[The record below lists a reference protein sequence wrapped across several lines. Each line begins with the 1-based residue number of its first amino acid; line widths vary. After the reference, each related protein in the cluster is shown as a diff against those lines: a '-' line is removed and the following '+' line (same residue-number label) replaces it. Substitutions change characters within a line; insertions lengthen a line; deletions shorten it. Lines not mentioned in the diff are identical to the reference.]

1 MIYKQ
6 FKDLKLSWLGMGVMR
21 LPATEA
27 GYGAPIDYEK
37 ATELIEYAYEHGV
50 NYFDTSYFYHNG
62 DSEVFI
68 GKALSK
74 YPRDSWYLASKMP
87 GNMLKQVDGK
97 LEVGGFSLESK
108 TFASP
113 TEIFEYQLE
122 KCGVDYFDFYLLHN
136 VSETTYNTYT
146 NEEIGIVDHL
156 IKEKAK
162 GRIRHLGFSSHGRHD
177 TIAKFLEYLK
187 AKGCKDEFEFA
198 MIQLN
203 YLDWTLQEA
212 NKKYDALT
220 KNGLAV
226 LSMEPLRGGKLA
238 NLGEKVD
245 DILKPLCPD
254 DSQAA
259 WAFRYLQSLDNLP
272 VIISGMNTLEQL
284 KENLSIF
291 EKHEPITSGEAET
304 LLKIAETVTELAPC
318 TACRYCMEACPMS
331 LDIPML
337 LTMYNEAGFEIAWML
352 RAALGA
358 LKEEEKPAACISCG
372 QCNPLCPQN
381 IDIPLAL
388 MKFNELINKS

>member
-21 LPATEA
+21 LPATEQ
-27 GYGAPIDYEK
+27 GYGAPIDYKK

-87 GNMLKQVDGK
+87 GNMLKYAEGK
-97 LEVGGFSLESK
+97 LEVGGFNLDSK
-108 TFASP
+108 TYSSP

-136 VSETTYNTYT
+136 VSETTYNIYT
-146 NEEIGIVDHL
+146 NEEIGIVDSL
-156 IKEKAK
+156 LKEKAK

-187 AKGCKDEFEFA
+187 AKNCKEEFEFA

-203 YLDWTLQEA
+203 YLDWILQEA
-212 NKKYDALT
+212 NKKYDVLT
-220 KNGLAV
+220 KNGLSV
-226 LSMEPLRGGKLA
+226 LSMEPMRGGKLA
-238 NLGEKVD
+238 NLGTKVD
-245 DILKPLCPD
+245 DILKALRPN

-272 VIISGMNTLEQL
+272 VIISGMSTLEQL

-291 EKHEPITSGEAET
+291 EKYDPMTKDETET
-304 LLKIAETVTELAPC
+304 LLQIAETVTELAPC
-318 TACRYCMEACPMS
+318 TACQYCMEACPKG
-331 LDIPML
+331 LNIPML

-352 RAALGA
+352 RSAFGA
-358 LKEEEKPAACISCG
+358 LKEGERPSDCISCG
-372 QCNPLCPQN
+372 LCSPLCPQN
-381 IDIPLAL
+381 IDIPEALKNFEEL
-388 MKFNELINKS
+388 MKS

>member
-1 MIYKQ
+1 MIYKK
-6 FKDLKLSWLGMGVMR
+6 FKDLELSWLGLGAMR
-21 LPATEA
+21 LPATEP
-27 GYGAPIDYEK
+27 GYGAPIDYAK

-74 YPRDSWYLASKMP
+74 YPRDGWYLASKMP
-87 GNMLKQVDGK
+87 GNMLKYVDEK
-97 LEVGGFSLESK
+97 LEVGGFNLDSK

-136 VSETTYNTYT
+136 VSETTYGIYT
-146 NEEIGIVDHL
+146 SEEIGIVDCL
-156 IKEKAK
+156 LKEKAK
-162 GRIRHLGFSSHGRHD
+162 GRIRHLGFSSHGRVD
-177 TIAKFLEYLK
+177 TIAKFLGYLK
-187 AKGCKDEFEFA
+187 AKNCKDFEFA

-212 NKKYDALT
+212 GKKYDLLT

-226 LSMEPLRGGKLA
+226 LAMEPMRGGKLA
-238 NLGEKVD
+238 NLGTDVD
-245 DILKPLCPD
+245 NILKILRPN

-259 WAFRYLQSLDNLP
+259 WAFRYLQSLNNLP
-272 VIISGMNTLEQL
+272 VILSGMSTLEQL
-284 KENLSIF
+284 KENLSLF
-291 EKHEPITSGEAET
+291 GKFDPLTTAESELLQQAAET
-304 LLKIAETVTELAPC
+304 ITERAPC
-318 TACRYCMEACPMS
+318 TACRYCMEACPQG

-337 LTMYNEAGFEIAWML
+337 LTMYNEASFEIAWML

-358 LKEEEKPAACISCG
+358 LKEEEKPSACISCG

-381 IDIPLAL
+381 IDIPETLK
-388 MKFNELINKS
+388 KFDELITIS